1 MARNNDQILI
11 NVVDSAGRISTEML
25 APEEFVITNPYNI
38 NLDRV
43 FMVNTAPLTLDI
55 FFDIAQKLLADSQ
68 EREGVKASRLVK
80 LVEEYPPESMDDYG
94 DEVITFKLVERKP
107 GLMNT
112 KGTDRPHRK
121 ATYSHQEARPNM
133 PNKIITVESRPVDH
147 VIEFNCWATSNKIA
161 NKRAIWLEKLF
172 INSAFV
178 FELKGAERFFWKE
191 RLSDNYMSINGQRV
205 FSRPIRF
212 FLRFREFDAKAYS
225 IIRQVLIDLKILPKN
240 THNP

>member
-1 MARNNDQILI
+1 
-11 NVVDSAGRISTEML
+11 
-25 APEEFVITNPYNI
+25 
-38 NLDRV
+38 
-43 FMVNTAPLTLDI
+43 
-55 FFDIAQKLLADSQ
+55 
-68 EREGVKASRLVK
+68 
-80 LVEEYPPESMDDYG
+80 
-94 DEVITFKLVERKP
+94 
-107 GLMNT
+107 
-112 KGTDRPHRK
+112 
-121 ATYSHQEARPNM
+121 M

-225 IIRQVLIDLKILPKN
+225 IIRQVLIDLKILLPFPAAKITAFIRPKFLI
-240 THNP
+240 PIFMVFIFIRYYQWFMRPFKIKFRIKIIYASLMIWFIFLRRIIMY